1 MPVGNENQM
10 IEIELR
16 SNSDYVNANIIISNT
31 NIDLGLLNKDDLKE
45 MASDMVEV
53 IDSIS
58 YYINADNFDENIT
71 SIKECIK
78 FLK

>member
-1 MPVGNENQM
+1 M

-16 SNSDYVNANIIISNT
+16 SNSDYINATLKVGST
-31 NIDLGLLNKDDLKE
+31 NIDLGLLNKDELKE
-45 MASDMVEV
+45 MASDMIEV
-53 IDSIS
+53 IDDIS

-71 SIKECIK
+71 SIKECIE